1 MKFNLETPEEGYL
14 IQSYNKGQF
23 IVNEQIFTSSLA
35 VGIDQILPDWPPNE
49 MSDLIPA
56 HFEMLLDFDPEIIIF
71 GSGEKQQFPSPDLL
85 TALIKKGIGLETMTT
100 PAACRTYNVLI
111 SENRRVVAALF
122 LI

>member
-56 HFEMLLDFDPEIIIF
+56 HFEMLLDFDTEIIIF

>member
-14 IQSYNKGQF
+14 IQSYDKGQF
-23 IVNEQIFTSSLA
+23 IVNEQVFTSSLA
-35 VGIDQILPDWPPNE
+35 VGIDQILPDWPPNAI
-49 MSDLIPA
+49 SDLIPA

-85 TALIKKGIGLETMTT
+85 APLIKKGIGLETMTT

-111 SENRRVVAALF
+111 SESRRVVAALL